1 LTKGI
6 RERKKGMSVFRDSN
20 GNEWR
25 VALDAFTLDDVR
37 KDAGVDLADLSA
49 GGWATIETDAGA
61 VVRVLAVVCRD
72 EIKARNWNSRE
83 FAKGLRGEA
92 IQAGRAALLTEG
104 ADFFPVSEWSA
115 IQSNWR
121 KRKANLEQTTDMMT
135 AASLLQA
142 MSAMPPDMRAG
153 AMAAIQEAIASQS
166 SADGG
171 SAGTPDAT
179 PEPVATGWPASA
191 ESSPAVF
198 H

>member
-1 LTKGI
+1 MAFF
-6 RERKKGMSVFRDSN
+6 EDSN
-20 GNEWR
+20 GREWR
-25 VALDAFTLDDVR
+25 VAIDAFALDDIR

-72 EIKARNWNSRE
+72 EIKAHNWNSRE

-104 ADFFPVSEWSA
+104 ADFFPRCEWSA
-115 IQSNWR
+115 IQSNLK
-121 KRKANLEQTTDMMT
+121 KRKANLEQTTDMLT

-153 AMAAIQEAIASQS
+153 AMAAIQEAIVSQS
-166 SADGG
+166 SAGNE
-171 SAGTPDAT
+171 SAGGRDAT